1 MHPYPITAQY
11 YLAELVRPDDIRVQ
25 VTKEDFLQALK
36 HLTPSVSQAEME
48 HYARVQKRFSQ
59 AT

>member
-11 YLAELVRPDDIRVQ
+11 YLAELVHPDDIRVQ
-25 VTKEDFLQALK
+25 VTKEDFFQALK
-36 HLTPSVSQAEME
+36 NLTPSVSQAEME